1 MKIDH
6 QFKDVRF
13 MTAADKGKVLRQW
26 VAFLKSGFAATR
38 FMKSLYEHL
47 TSHAD
52 FICHFT
58 ISGFHEVYFRDP
70 AATQRFM
77 DQFDRS
83 KGCLSVEYGGA
94 GWLNHEDYRDING
107 AMVEAATELLPE
119 LRRMLRERE
128 TAKARQEF
136 ERAER
141 RLNTLLAAS

>member
-1 MKIDH
+1 MKLDY

-26 VAFLKSGFAATR
+26 TAFLKSGFAATR
-38 FMKSLYEHL
+38 LMKSLYEHL

-52 FICHFT
+52 FICHFN

-70 AATQRFM
+70 AATQRFL
-77 DQFDRS
+77 DQFDRA
-83 KGCLSVEYGGA
+83 KGCLSVEYGGT

-107 AMVEAATELLPE
+107 AMVEAAMELLPE

-128 TAKARQEF
+128 TAKARQDF